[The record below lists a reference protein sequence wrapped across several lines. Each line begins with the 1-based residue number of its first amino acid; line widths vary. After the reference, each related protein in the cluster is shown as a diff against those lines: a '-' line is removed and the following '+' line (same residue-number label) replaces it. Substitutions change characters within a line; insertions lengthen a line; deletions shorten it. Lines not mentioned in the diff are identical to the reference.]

1 MHLLWVW
8 QTWMRSM
15 FLPGVSCARRA
26 SAPAPASRSRKQ
38 GGMVTRTSRNGLEWA
53 VGSLVA
59 CNGAGH
65 VLTCHSTSDSLV
77 LVGNN
82 IVLSIAS
89 ISEAA
94 GETATAHASTFG
106 TRGAVNSSFARLVD
120 TRTSGS
126 LSRGF
131 VSEGLDHSDRWTDCD
146 AVTRVSNASHHLA
159 IVASVRC
166 STQSFRNR
174 AHRWGLAV
182 SFPLPSGEHRTVTLR
197 TLTCCRKEQN
207 LVHHAWNGWRCF
219 AGSAALRARS
229 GACVLLLADRGA
241 S

>member
-1 MHLLWVW
+1 MCVANLDEIDVLAW
-8 QTWMRSM
+8 R
-15 FLPGVSCARRA
+15 FLC
-26 SAPAPASRSRKQ
+26 SACKCTCTSLPLKE
-38 GGMVTRTSRNGLEWA
+38 TRWNGDTGLEWT

-59 CNGAGH
+59 CSGAGH
-65 VLTCHSTSDSLV
+65 FLTCHSTSDSLAPAA
-77 LVGNN
+77 NN

-120 TRTSGS
+120 TRTSGF

-159 IVASVRC
+159 IVASGALLDSELSEQSSSMGPGRFFPTLFGRTSNYHSSDSDMLQERTKPCASRAVFC
-166 STQSFRNR
+166 WLSCAASSFR
-174 AHRWGLAV
+174 
-182 SFPLPSGEHRTVTLR
+182 
-197 TLTCCRKEQN
+197 
-207 LVHHAWNGWRCF
+207 CF
-219 AGSAALRARS
+219 
-229 GACVLLLADRGA
+229 CA
-241 S
+241 SSC